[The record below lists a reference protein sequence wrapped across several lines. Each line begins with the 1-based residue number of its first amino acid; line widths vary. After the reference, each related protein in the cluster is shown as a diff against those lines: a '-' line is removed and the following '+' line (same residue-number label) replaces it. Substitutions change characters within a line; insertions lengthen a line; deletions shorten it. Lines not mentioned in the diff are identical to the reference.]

1 MNRAVGGRN
10 GAAGMPGGPEKRLEA
25 MKTESLLARS
35 FVGFALLLLA
45 TVVAPSGR
53 TEAQQQPHVTN
64 AVRTALEEEVANASR
79 RLKELLDDLPRR
91 MEEAKHSEE
100 NGRKLFDQL
109 EAAIDDIASRLAE
122 NSALW
127 KQLGELQQQWQ
138 NNHKDALKKAE
149 ANSVFRAVADG
160 WKDRLD
166 KVAALKQKILEQRGE
181 SLSLMDSLK
190 ARREV
195 IVAFYQLG
203 AADKVVASF
212 QEVSAQLQRMNDGM
226 RAIVEA
232 TEATIGP
239 VTQ

>member
-53 TEAQQQPHVTN
+53 TEAQQQPHVTYP
-64 AVRTALEEEVANASR
+64 VRTAIEEVTNTAR
-79 RLKELLDDLPRR
+79 RLQELLDDLPRR

-100 NGRKLFDQL
+100 NGRKLFDRL

-149 ANSVFRAVADG
+149 ANSAFRAVADG

-195 IVAFYQLG
+195 IVAFYNLG

-212 QEVSAQLQRMNDGM
+212 QEVSAQLQKMNDGM

-232 TEATIGP
+232 TQATVGP
-239 VTQ
+239 TTQ